1 MEEERIDIDKME
13 RSRFAEDKNRL
24 YFLNGLD
31 KDQELFGETDLYA
44 DAEEEKEVRISKYM
58 SLENALNIL
67 EEEELYLA
75 NPSVWQD
82 PFESLFIKAEYEL
95 NGGNK
100 RFNDLLPDNKYLYCT
115 CFTQCFQSDAQ
126 WKMYNDHEIAVMIDF
141 DVKKLF
147 KKLSNFRNDLY
158 IGKAKYIEGGWNKV
172 RELDE
177 KTRDAIKNP
186 NDGNHLAALLG
197 LMLRKRINYKY
208 EEEIR
213 LMCLRKPALA
223 KDGSYKSGITVKI
236 PNIKKCITTIR
247 IDPRLGPRTTKAI
260 KEILG
265 KHLQGKV
272 SKSAMNN
279 NASFKKP
286 IQL

>member
-13 RSRFAEDKNRL
+13 RSRFAEGKNRL

-44 DAEEEKEVRISKYM
+44 DAEEEK
-58 SLENALNIL
+58 
-67 EEEELYLA
+67 
-75 NPSVWQD
+75 
-82 PFESLFIKAEYEL
+82 
-95 NGGNK
+95 
-100 RFNDLLPDNKYLYCT
+100 
-115 CFTQCFQSDAQ
+115 
-126 WKMYNDHEIAVMIDF
+126 
-141 DVKKLF
+141 
-147 KKLSNFRNDLY
+147 
-158 IGKAKYIEGGWNKV
+158 
-172 RELDE
+172 
-177 KTRDAIKNP
+177 TRDAIKNS

-197 LMLRKRINYKY
+197 LILRKRINYKY

-265 KHLQGKV
+265 KHLPSKV

>member
-1 MEEERIDIDKME
+1 MEEERFDIDKME
-13 RSRFAEDKNRL
+13 RSRFAEGKNRL

-31 KDQELFGETDLYA
+31 QDKELFGETDLYV

-58 SLENALNIL
+58 SLENALNLL

-95 NGGNK
+95 NGENK

-147 KKLSNFRNDLY
+147 KELSNFRDDLY

-177 KTRDAIKNP
+177 KTRGAIKNP
-186 NDGNHLAALLG
+186 NGENHLAALLG

-223 KDGSYKSGITVKI
+223 KDGSCKSGITVKI

-260 KEILG
+260 KGILG
-265 KHLQGKV
+265 KHLPGKV

>member
-1 MEEERIDIDKME
+1 MEEERFGIDKME
-13 RSRFAEDKNRL
+13 RSRFAEGKNRL

-67 EEEELYLA
+67 EAEKLYLA

-100 RFNDLLPDNKYLYCT
+100 RFNDLLPGNKYLYCT

-147 KKLSNFRNDLY
+147 KELSNFRNDLY

-186 NDGNHLAALLG
+186 NDENHLAALLG

-223 KDGSYKSGITVKI
+223 KDKSYKSGITVKI

-260 KEILG
+260 KKILG

>member
-13 RSRFAEDKNRL
+13 RSRFAEGKNRL

-31 KDQELFGETDLYA
+31 QDQELFGETDLYA

-82 PFESLFIKAEYEL
+82 PFERLFIKAEYEL
-95 NGGNK
+95 NGENK

>member
-13 RSRFAEDKNRL
+13 RSRFAEGKNRL

-31 KDQELFGETDLYA
+31 QDKELFGETDLYA

-58 SLENALNIL
+58 SLENALNLL
-67 EEEELYLA
+67 EKEKLYLA

-95 NGGNK
+95 NGENK
-100 RFNDLLPDNKYLYCT
+100 RFYDLLPDNKYLYCT

-141 DVKKLF
+141 DAKKLF
-147 KKLSNFRNDLY
+147 KELSNFRNDLY

-223 KDGSYKSGITVKI
+223 KDGSHKSGITVKI

-265 KHLQGKV
+265 EHLPSKV

>member
-13 RSRFAEDKNRL
+13 RSRFAEGKNRL

-31 KDQELFGETDLYA
+31 QDKELFGETDLYA

-58 SLENALNIL
+58 SLENALNLL
-67 EEEELYLA
+67 EKEKLYLA

-95 NGGNK
+95 NGENK
-100 RFNDLLPDNKYLYCT
+100 RFYDLLPDNKYLYCT

-147 KKLSNFRNDLY
+147 KELSNFRNDLY

-223 KDGSYKSGITVKI
+223 KDGSSKSGITVKI

-265 KHLQGKV
+265 EHLPGKV